1 MVTVRCKSPSPVQ
14 GLGNLILGFL
24 NVEMW
29 ISSRV
34 GHVLYAY
41 SIIVSRGSAWTGVNI
56 AQSEFGSVVTKALEA
71 QNDYG
76 NKLQSSQSD
85 PDPIRFRAQVSKGY
99 DSEAKGYL
107 SLQVDD
113 IVYLRNLDMY
123 PGVPSA
129 RYKQYMYGY
138 TKDLSASGSDPLLA
152 SGWFPLDVVTV
163 KEHCFEFDLSTDCYG
178 EKKEVTFS

>member
-1 MVTVRCKSPSPVQ
+1 M
-14 GLGNLILGFL
+14 GFL

-85 PDPIRFRAQVSKGY
+85 PDPIRFRAQVS
-99 DSEAKGYL
+99 
-107 SLQVDD
+107 Q
-113 IVYLRNLDMY
+113 
-123 PGVPSA
+123 
-129 RYKQYMYGY
+129 
-138 TKDLSASGSDPLLA
+138 
-152 SGWFPLDVVTV
+152 
-163 KEHCFEFDLSTDCYG
+163 
-178 EKKEVTFS
+178 